1 MTTRAILIVDD
12 DPDLRDTL
20 RAYIELQGYATLGAA
35 NGREALEILAS
46 LSADERPCLIL
57 LDLMMPVMDGY
68 AFRAEQRKLAKA
80 SDIPV
85 VVITAGAN
93 VLNDE
98 LEAAEVITKPLHMGR
113 LMSAVREHC

>member
-1 MTTRAILIVDD
+1 MTESIMIVDD

-20 RAYIELQGYATLGAA
+20 RAYIELHGYDTLAAA
-35 NGREALEILAS
+35 NGREALDLLGS
-46 LSADERPCLIL
+46 LPVDQRPCLIL

-68 AFRAEQRKLAKA
+68 AFRAEQQKLARA

-93 VLNDE
+93 VRNDE
-98 LEAAEVITKPLHMGR
+98 LEAAAVIHKPLNMGR
-113 LMSAVREHC
+113 LMSAVRQHC